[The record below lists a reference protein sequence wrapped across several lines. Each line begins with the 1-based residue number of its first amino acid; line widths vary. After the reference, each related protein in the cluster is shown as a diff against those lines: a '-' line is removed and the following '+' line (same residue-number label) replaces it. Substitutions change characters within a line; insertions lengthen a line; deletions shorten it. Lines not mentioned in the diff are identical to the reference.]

1 MKHFH
6 IGRQLS
12 KFLNRV
18 LALHGKPDAVLAAL
32 QASPHAAEITGLI
45 RRHFTA
51 INRRDY
57 EAWLATVS
65 TAQAKQTEKK
75 WSKGYQS
82 THDSNIYI
90 SDINEGDPIT
100 VRMQFVSH
108 QSVQDA
114 PSGLKAPCVRW
125 DVTYQ
130 IVDEG
135 TGLRVGTS
143 AKSPSMAACS

>member
-1 MKHFH
+1 VDDVV
-6 IGRQLS
+6 QVTLS
-12 KFLNRV
+12 PS
-18 LALHGKPDAVLAAL
+18 AE
-32 QASPHAAEITGLI
+32 ASPHAAEITGLI
-45 RRHFTA
+45 RRYFTA
-51 INRRDY
+51 INRHDY

-65 TAQAKQTEKK
+65 TAQAKQTELK
-75 WSKGYQS
+75 WIKGYQS

-108 QSVQDA
+108 QSIELA
-114 PSGLKAPCVRW
+114 PTGLKAPCVRW

-135 TGLRVGTS
+135 IGLRVGTS
-143 AKSPSMAACS
+143 AQSPSMAACS